1 MSSTQKPKTR
11 SKPMAKPVQRSLFGK
26 LIDALKVDPTRVE
39 GPSLN
44 RSYAPDRPTP
54 KRIKAP
60 LHSVRFEGT
69 GTRAIERGM
78 ARQAR
83 QKKP

>member
-1 MSSTQKPKTR
+1 
-11 SKPMAKPVQRSLFGK
+11 MAKPAQRSLFGK
-26 LIDALKVDPTRVE
+26 FIDALKVDSTRVE
-39 GPSLN
+39 GPSLI

-60 LHSVRFEGT
+60 LSTVQFAGT
-69 GTRAIERGM
+69 GTKAIERGM
-78 ARQAR
+78 ARQSR